1 MSSTNTNL
9 GQNTLANNSG
19 INNTAIGANVLN
31 KNTSASNN
39 TGLGA
44 FALNANTS
52 GINNVAVGANALLTN
67 VYGNN
72 NVAVGPGTLLTISGT
87 SDNTAVGAN
96 ALEFNAGG
104 NNTALGALAGYYD
117 KSGDYN
123 TYLGYNTGQSSGDST
138 VYDYSTAVGYNARIT
153 ASNQVVIGITGQ
165 NVVIPGNL
173 TVNGQTV
180 GIGTGPTGPQ
190 GFTGAYGGPKGETGF
205 TGATGPQGYGSTGV
219 TGYTGPQGFTGVTGP
234 QGFTGVRGF
243 TGPQGYGSTGFTGPQ
258 GYGSTGFTGPQ
269 GYGTTG
275 FTGPQGPTG
284 VCYPVLGYTGFTG
297 NFVIT
302 INAGPTATF
311 VNSSILG
318 PISISSVNQKNYI
331 SASCLISTNI
341 GTTDYVLSLVAS
353 IMRDTNSSNLVGVG
367 SVASTTVNLASGM
380 TGADVQI
387 SPSNNNNYYYSD
399 ISNNLFTISTSST
412 PAINSLTV
420 NMNAIDSGFTSTIP
434 VYYAIRVGFI
444 DAVGTLTN
452 LTGARIT
459 CLKVQ

>member
-31 KNTSASNN
+31 ANTSASNN

-96 ALEFNAGG
+96 ALEFNVGG

-123 TYLGYNTGQSSGDST
+123 TYLGYNTGQSSSDNT

-173 TVNGQTV
+173 IVNGQTV
-180 GIGTGPTGPQ
+180 GNGTGSTGPQGSTGAFGGPQGDTGFTGPTGPQ
-190 GFTGAYGGPKGETGF
+190 GS
-205 TGATGPQGYGSTGV
+205 QGSTGV
-219 TGYTGPQGFTGVTGP
+219 TGYTGPQGYGSTGH
-234 QGFTGVRGF
+234 
-243 TGPQGYGSTGFTGPQ
+243 TGPQGYGSTGQTGPQ
-258 GYGSTGFTGPQ
+258 GYGSTGPTGAQ

-275 FTGPQGPTG
+275 NTGPQGPTG

-297 NFVIT
+297 NFFIG
-302 INAGPTATF
+302 GPTIAEAVISATTF

-318 PISISSVNQKNYI
+318 PISISSVNQKNYV
-331 SASCLISTNI
+331 SASCLMSATVSN
-341 GTTDYVLSLVAS
+341 TDSIIALAAS
-353 IMRDTNSSNLVGVG
+353 IMRDTDPTKLVGTG
-367 SVASTTVNLASGM
+367 AVALTTVNLASGM
-380 TGADVQI
+380 NAKDVELQASDSI
-387 SPSNNNNYYYSD
+387 TYCYGD
-399 ISNNLFTISTSST
+399 ISNNLFTFSSPTSGI
-412 PAINSLTV
+412 AGLTV
-420 NMNAIDSGFTSTIP
+420 NMNAIDSGFTSTTP
-434 VYYAIRVGFI
+434 VYYAIRVGYE
-444 DAVGTLTN
+444 DAVGLTTN

-459 CLKVQ
+459 CLKVE